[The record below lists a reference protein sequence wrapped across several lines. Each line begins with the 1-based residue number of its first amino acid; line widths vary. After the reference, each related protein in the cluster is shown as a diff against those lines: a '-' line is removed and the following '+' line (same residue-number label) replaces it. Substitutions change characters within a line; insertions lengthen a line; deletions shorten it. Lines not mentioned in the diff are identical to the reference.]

1 LAAKTQCYQ
10 LCQQCESWADELEGV
25 DVDDFEKDG
34 GEENEDGGEENEDG
48 GEENEDDEAKEERKN
63 EWREEVRGNVQS
75 ALEL

>member
-1 LAAKTQCYQ
+1 MRAGLCLAAKTQCYQ

-34 GEENEDGGEENEDG
+34 GEENEDGGEENED
-48 GEENEDDEAKEERKN
+48 DEAKEERKN